1 MADSSRF
8 SRRERKNVQRVE
20 QSGSDRDLVARMARG
35 DEQALAAL
43 YDRFGNLAYSLAFHI
58 LGNGA
63 DAEEIVTD
71 AFVQAWSSAASFDP
85 ARASVPA
92 WLSMI
97 TRTRALDRLRSSKRR
112 SQLLEEAV
120 QSTPEAEGSAL
131 PIASVG
137 PEPDQHAEQSDLRTR
152 VREALA
158 TLPDNQRKV
167 LELAFFGGMSHSEIA
182 AALNEPLGTVKTR
195 VRAALT
201 KLRASLTAYELVE

>member
-1 MADSSRF
+1 M
-8 SRRERKNVQRVE
+8 E
-20 QSGSDRDLVARMARG
+20 QPGSDRDLVARMARG

-58 LGNGA
+58 LGNAA

-92 WLSMI
+92 WLSVI

-112 SQLLEEAV
+112 SHLLEQAA
-120 QSTPEAEGSAL
+120 QTTPEMEGSAL

-137 PEPDQHAEQSDLRTR
+137 PSPDQHAEQSDLRAR
-152 VREALA
+152 VNQTLA
-158 TLPDNQRKV
+158 TLPENQRKV
-167 LELAFFGGMSHSEIA
+167 LELAFFAGLSHSEIA

-201 KLRASLTAYELVE
+201 KLRASLTSYEFVE